1 MTNSSA
7 EPKAYGTS
15 RLVCL
20 DGLRGV
26 AAFCV
31 AVFHQNH
38 TLLPGGNLAVDFFF
52 VLSGFVLQ
60 RSYEPRFATGLTADR
75 FARLRVAR
83 LAPLFWVGLL
93 LGVVNVV
100 QGVLRHSAHHMPARE
115 MLLAVPFNV
124 ALFPAPWSVELFPL
138 NNPAWSL
145 FFEIAINVVMACV
158 LIKWGKR
165 RLLATLVISFILL
178 AISGIVTPPSETI
191 VSDGLSMMSGGHS
204 WPTLHIG
211 IFRTI
216 FSFTM
221 GFALARYAGAGAG
234 KRNSNGVMITLAAV
248 LVLVMALHLPA
259 PVHLA
264 YDLAVIFAVLPMLVW
279 LGSRF
284 EPSGAARTI
293 ALFIGD
299 ISFAV
304 YAIHLPIMYGSA
316 FVIKRLHLPV
326 WGGMIVFLLP
336 TIAAA
341 WVCVRY
347 LDVPMRRALARR
359 LGV

>member
-1 MTNSSA
+1 
-7 EPKAYGTS
+7 
-15 RLVCL
+15 
-20 DGLRGV
+20 
-26 AAFCV
+26 
-31 AVFHQNH
+31 
-38 TLLPGGNLAVDFFF
+38 
-52 VLSGFVLQ
+52 
-60 RSYEPRFATGLTADR
+60 
-75 FARLRVAR
+75 
-83 LAPLFWVGLL
+83 
-93 LGVVNVV
+93 
-100 QGVLRHSAHHMPARE
+100 

-124 ALFPAPWSVELFPL
+124 ALLPAPWSVELFPL

-145 FFEIAINVVMACV
+145 FFEIAINIVMAFL
-158 LIKWGKR
+158 LINWGKR
-165 RLLATLVISFILL
+165 RLLATIAISFILL
-178 AISGIVTPPSETI
+178 AISGIVIPPSETVI
-191 VSDGLSMMSGGHS
+191 SDGLSMMSGGHS
-204 WPTLHIG
+204 WPTLPIG
-211 IFRTI
+211 VFRTL
-216 FSFTM
+216 FSFTL

-248 LVLVMALHLPA
+248 LVLVMALHLSA

-284 EPSGAARTI
+284 EPTGTARTI

-347 LDVPMRRALARR
+347 LDGPMRRALARR